1 VKTIIQRGTVAILAS
16 CVLACCGLTDLG
28 GPATAPATGP
38 PVRITQ
44 HVLPSALLAVLN
56 GPTNGAALTGL
67 VSATAQPNEN
77 LTVLRAGTPPGTVV
91 ASSSPAP
98 PTIVVPGRPAAPAGG
113 QTSYQAALAARQLTH
128 WRAEVAAGRQAD
140 VQRTSSAIA
149 AWQHG
154 LGLARK
160 TSRLAGPAGAAGN
173 LAAES
178 AEATSALAGLEQ
190 ENGNAFGARRVIV
203 LYCDDLTGVL
213 PAGELSG
220 DVVLVIS
227 PFLPTTTVASGVQAE
242 LLGAGAAQAAVL
254 GPEVTAG
261 QLAALVTAGL
271 NQNGL
276 NEMLSQPVTFANGS
290 AALTPT
296 AAGQL
301 SKLLPRLREAGV
313 TAVINGYAS
322 TPGTAEANYLLSYQR
337 ATSVASFFESHD
349 VSASSL
355 IIVGHGAS
363 SLVAAGASGRNRR
376 VTVVIEKPPAGS

>member
-1 VKTIIQRGTVAILAS
+1 VKTIIQRGGAAILAS
-16 CVLACCGLTDLG
+16 CVLAGCALTDPG
-28 GPATAPATGP
+28 GPAAPTTGP
-38 PVRITQ
+38 PIRITQ
-44 HVLPSALLAVLN
+44 HVRPSALLAVLN
-56 GPTNGAALTGL
+56 GPAAGSALTGL
-67 VSATAQPNEN
+67 VTATAQPNEN

-98 PTIVVPGRPAAPAGG
+98 PTIVVPGRPVASAGG
-113 QTSYQAALAARQLTH
+113 QTSYQAALAAKRLTH
-128 WRAEVAAGRQAD
+128 WRAAVAAGRQAD
-140 VQRTSSAIA
+140 VRRTSSAIA

-154 LGLARK
+154 LDLARK
-160 TSRLAGPAGAAGN
+160 TSTLADPAGAAAN
-173 LAAES
+173 LGAES

-213 PAGELSG
+213 PTGELAG

-261 QLAALVTAGL
+261 QLDELVTAGL

-276 NEMLSQPVTFANGS
+276 NETLSEPVTFANGS
-290 AALTPT
+290 AALAPS
-296 AAGQL
+296 AVDQL
-301 SKLLPRLREAGV
+301 SKLLPRLRAAGV

-337 ATSVASFFESHD
+337 AASVASFFESRN
-349 VSASSL
+349 VNASSL